1 MSEQL
6 LPPLAEFLRWLAEM
20 PPAFKATPAGF
31 KDGAVRVD
39 AVVTDLAETLLG
51 GPPPAGVLENCV
63 PARADRNERNRLR
76 WLLAACHLLWHPELR
91 QRPCP
96 PEGLRRLLVDDLAA
110 LAAVE
115 PVDSLLTDEERR
127 EELVRL
133 ALRAL
138 DLRLPGESAG
148 EAEDRLTQVDSV
160 ERRRVL
166 KEAAERERRAREV
179 REALLAQQAAQEA
192 AARYGGD

>member
-1 MSEQL
+1 MSDRA

-20 PPAFKATPAGF
+20 PPAFRATPAGF
-31 KDGAVRVD
+31 KGGTVRVD
-39 AVVTDLAETLLG
+39 AVVADLAETLLG
-51 GPPPAGVLENCV
+51 GPPPPGLPEACV
-63 PARADRNERNRLR
+63 PTRADRGERNRLR

-91 QRPCP
+91 RRPCP
-96 PEGLRRLLVDDLAA
+96 PEGLRRLLADDLAA
-110 LAAVE
+110 LAGVE
-115 PVDSLLTDEERR
+115 PVESLLTEEERR

-138 DLRLPGESAG
+138 GLRLPGESAG

-179 REALLAQQAAQEA
+179 REALLAQQAAEA